1 MSILI
6 DKDSRVLVQGFTGR
20 EGTFHA
26 AQMIAY
32 GTNLVGGVTPGK
44 GGQIHLDRLV
54 FDTVAEA
61 VVQTGADTSI
71 IFVPASLAADAVI
84 EAALAGIK
92 LVICIT
98 EGIPVNDMSK
108 VLHFLR
114 TSATR
119 LIGPNCPG
127 LISPGKAK
135 AGIMPSHIHR
145 PGKVGIVSRSG
156 TLTYVAVDQISSL
169 GMGQSTGVGIG
180 GDPLIGT
187 SFVDILEL
195 FRHDPDT
202 DAVVLIGEI
211 GGHLEEE
218 AADYIAAGYPKP
230 VAAFIAGQ
238 TAPPGR
244 RMGHAGAI
252 IAGGKGSAE
261 DKMAHLRRC
270 GVLVVEN
277 PAMIGREVA
286 GLLKG

>member
-71 IFVPASLAADAVI
+71 IFVPADLAADAVI

-187 SFVDILEL
+187 SFIDVLEL

-252 IAGGKGSAE
+252 IAGGKGSAA

-277 PAMIGREVA
+277 PAMIGHEVA